1 MEPFS
6 VAAFHIFNS
15 STFLSFAQVCPNTTP
30 KLLNPPTPLLVGV
43 SEIRPL
49 LLLLQMPNC
58 YCFRCSVVSIA
69 SLPFPLLPCF
79 HTSWLPWILWIP
91 GSYILSIGEP
101 ARPPD
106 SAKAAFSALM
116 HTYHTYHTLPY
127 LLTYLPY
134 LLTYLPYHM
143 DGILINLRLIAGDG
157 VRSSLGLRH
166 CFMRLRFLIPL
177 FSHNSTRKAS
187 LRALPSLQ
195 LCRILRRFLIRC
207 QKQSGSR
214 KTFVQP

>member
-1 MEPFS
+1 MFVIPIRQNGPPNCINNHSIFLNVLKPPKAS
-6 VAAFHIFNS
+6 LDRKAFG
-15 STFLSFAQVCPNTTP
+15 C
-30 KLLNPPTPLLVGV
+30 NPPTPLLVGV

-79 HTSWLPWILWIP
+79 HTSRLPWILWIP

-116 HTYHTYHTLPY
+116 HTYHTYHTYIHTILTIPY
-127 LLTYLPY
+127 GWDSDKLTIDRWRRCTFESWL
-134 LLTYLPYHM
+134 
-143 DGILINLRLIAGDG
+143 A
-157 VRSSLGLRH
+157 
-166 CFMRLRFLIPL
+166 PL
-177 FSHNSTRKAS
+177 FQCA
-187 LRALPSLQ
+187 
-195 LCRILRRFLIRC
+195 
-207 QKQSGSR
+207 
-214 KTFVQP
+214 

>member
-1 MEPFS
+1 M
-6 VAAFHIFNS
+6 
-15 STFLSFAQVCPNTTP
+15 
-30 KLLNPPTPLLVGV
+30 

-79 HTSWLPWILWIP
+79 HTSRLPWILWIP

-106 SAKAAFSALM
+106 CLKSSFSALLHAYCM
-116 HTYHTYHTLPY
+116 HTACMPCHCICARMSKRRKYNQPNTIHDHQIRRLPTRIDEY
-127 LLTYLPY
+127 E
-134 LLTYLPYHM
+134 
-143 DGILINLRLIAGDG
+143 LRFPVL
-157 VRSSLGLRH
+157 
-166 CFMRLRFLIPL
+166 RLRFLIPL
-177 FSHNSTRKAS
+177 FSHNSTQKAS
-187 LRALPSLQ
+187 LRALPTLQ

-207 QKQSGSR
+207 QKKSGSR